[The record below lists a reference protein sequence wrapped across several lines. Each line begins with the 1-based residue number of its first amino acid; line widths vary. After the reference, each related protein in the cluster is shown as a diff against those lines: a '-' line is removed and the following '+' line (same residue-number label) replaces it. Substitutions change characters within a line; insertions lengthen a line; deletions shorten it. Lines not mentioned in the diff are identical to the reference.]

1 MNEITAAEGAD
12 IAEQTGHSR
21 HLRELLRGLR
31 AEAGLTQQQ
40 VADRI
45 TSRLNLERP
54 LTSAAVSEWERFGR
68 HPPINVMAAWARV
81 LGRRLVVQID
91 DASGDRVSVLLRRES
106 ADLARTLDQ
115 MSGPDAREVLEVA
128 QAFARLSS
136 EDRRAAARMINSMA
150 RPS

>member
-1 MNEITAAEGAD
+1 MDEISEAEAAD

-21 HLRELLRGLR
+21 HLREVLRGLR
-31 AEAGLTQQQ
+31 IAAGLTQQQ

-45 TSRLNLERP
+45 STRLNLERQ
-54 LTSAAVSEWERFGR
+54 LTSAAVGEWERFGR

-91 DASGDRVSVLLRRES
+91 DTTGERVSVFVRREI

-115 MSGPDAREVLEVA
+115 LSPDDL
-128 QAFARLSS
+128 Q
-136 EDRRAAARMINSMA
+136 AAARIIKSMGRA
-150 RPS
+150 S